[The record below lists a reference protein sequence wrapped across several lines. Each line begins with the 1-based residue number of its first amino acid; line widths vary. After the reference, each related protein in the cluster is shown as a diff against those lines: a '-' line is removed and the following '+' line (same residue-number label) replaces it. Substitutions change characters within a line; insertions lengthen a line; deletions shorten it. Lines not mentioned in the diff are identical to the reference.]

1 MCYNNENIVFNF
13 AKLLLRH
20 IIIPFLKKIIF
31 YFFKYNE
38 LFNFKNYAITNFMN
52 FMQLQTL

>member
-20 IIIPFLKKIIF
+20 IIIPFFLKKLSFIF
-31 YFFKYNE
+31 LNIM
-38 LFNFKNYAITNFMN
+38 NYLILKT
-52 FMQLQTL
+52 MQLQTL